1 MTATYD
7 CIATTTLSTTTASIT
22 FTSIPST
29 YTDLVL
35 VSNLKSTGSQWVG
48 LCIQVNSDTAG
59 NYSDTYM
66 YGDGSA
72 AGSIRDSSATFANS
86 GALSHSNFHGS
97 VFQFMNYANTTTY
110 KTWLCRSGI
119 GTEGWLKASVN
130 LWRSTSAITSIKVYH
145 SGGDNLASG
154 STAALYGIKAE

>member
-1 MTATYD
+1 MTATYEP
-7 CIATTTLSTTTASIT
+7 IATTTLGSTTANIT
-22 FTSIPST
+22 FSTIPGT

-35 VSNLKSTGSQWVG
+35 ITNLKSTGSGWVG
-48 LCIQVNSDTAG
+48 LCIQVNGDTG
-59 NYSDTYM
+59 SNYSDTYI

-72 AGSIRDSSATFANS
+72 AGSIRDSNAAFTNS
-86 GALSHSNFHGS
+86 GALSNSNFHGS
-97 VFQFMNYANTTTY
+97 IFQFMNYANTTTY

-154 STAALYGIKAE
+154 STATLYGIAAA